1 MWLLR
6 GVLLL
11 LCLCWMPAGA
21 VELRDPDTHFFDPTL
36 GDFQEELENARAQ
49 GKKGIMIFFE
59 MDECPF
65 CHRMRETVLNR
76 ADVQDY
82 FRRHFLLFKVDIEG
96 DVEILDF
103 QGRPTTEK
111 EFAFRQF
118 RVRATPVI
126 AFFDLDGRLVARY
139 TGATRDAQEFLWLG
153 EYVAEG
159 AYREMPF
166 ARYKRMK
173 RSGAP

>member
-1 MWLLR
+1 M
-6 GVLLL
+6 
-11 LCLCWMPAGA
+11 
-21 VELRDPDTHFFDPTL
+21 
-36 GDFQEELENARAQ
+36 
-49 GKKGIMIFFE
+49 
-59 MDECPF
+59 
-65 CHRMRETVLNR
+65 
-76 ADVQDY
+76 
-82 FRRHFLLFKVDIEG
+82 
-96 DVEILDF
+96 
-103 QGRPTTEK
+103 
-111 EFAFRQF
+111 
-118 RVRATPVI
+118 I